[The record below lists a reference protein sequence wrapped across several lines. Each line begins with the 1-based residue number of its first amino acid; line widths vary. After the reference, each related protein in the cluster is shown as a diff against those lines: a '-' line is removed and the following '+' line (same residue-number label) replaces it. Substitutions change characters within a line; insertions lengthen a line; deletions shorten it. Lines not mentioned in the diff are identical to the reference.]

1 MVVIA
6 ITGDIGAGKSTV
18 ANFLAQKLD
27 CNNFNADKIAK
38 SIWNLESIKNTAV
51 SRWGSSII
59 DNSGNIIKNKIAQI
73 IFSNKSENIWCNN
86 LIHPLVFEELH
97 RIVNQEYKLQK
108 NFVVLEIP
116 ILSARFNWINYVIF
130 VTAPLDLR
138 VKRRQIQSGWSRQEF
153 LQREN
158 FFADSLERIS
168 FSNFLI
174 ENNFDFSDLN
184 DSLDKILTQIK
195 SN

>member
-6 ITGDIGAGKSTV
+6 ITGDVGAGKSTV

-27 CNNFNADKIAK
+27 CNNFNSDKIAK

-59 DNSGNIIKNKIAQI
+59 DDCGNIITHKIAQI

-86 LIHPLVFEELH
+86 LIHPLVFDELH
-97 RIVNQEYKLQK
+97 QIVIQEAKLEK
-108 NFVVLEIP
+108 NFVILEIP
-116 ILSARFNWINYVIF
+116 ILSNRFNWIDYVIF
-130 VTAPLDLR
+130 VTAPLELR
-138 VKRRQIQSGWSRQEF
+138 IKRRQIQSGWSRQDF

-158 FFADSLERIS
+158 FFADSSKRIS

-174 ENNFDFSDLN
+174 ENNFDISDLN
-184 DSLDKILTQIK
+184 DSLDKIVALVK
-195 SN
+195 NA